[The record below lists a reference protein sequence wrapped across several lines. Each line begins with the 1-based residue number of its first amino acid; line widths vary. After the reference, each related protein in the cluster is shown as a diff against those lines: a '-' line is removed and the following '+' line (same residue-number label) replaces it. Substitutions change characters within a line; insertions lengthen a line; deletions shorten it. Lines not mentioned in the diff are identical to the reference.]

1 MRGWRI
7 DGAEEESDAGKP
19 MLGKA
24 DEFGDGDLD
33 AGDVRTCCVLS
44 LALSHSSERASERAA
59 EGPTESA
66 SERAIPSH
74 TPPAPCFGGGR
85 TVLLCEAG
93 FPPVEERLDGVPLL
107 RAADLRPHQDES
119 AQRAAAAYGAG
130 LRTSMM
136 ASHTSSNSRKKLC
149 RSSESS
155 AGHAATNGPVTA

>member
-1 MRGWRI
+1 
-7 DGAEEESDAGKP
+7 

-44 LALSHSSERASERAA
+44 LALSHSSELASEPLRGRQRAR
-59 EGPTESA
+59 A

-74 TPPAPCFGGGR
+74 TPPAPCFGGGAAR

-155 AGHAATNGPVTA
+155 VGHAATNGPVTA